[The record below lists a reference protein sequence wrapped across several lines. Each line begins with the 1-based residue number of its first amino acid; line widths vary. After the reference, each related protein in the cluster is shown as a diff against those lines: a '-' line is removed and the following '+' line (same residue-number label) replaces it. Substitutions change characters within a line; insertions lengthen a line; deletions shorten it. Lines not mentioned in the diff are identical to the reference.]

1 MRPMLTISA
10 VVLLHL
16 GVIAVLVGVNGCRTT
31 TGFEKDGDLGAYTGA
46 AGVPAATPAYTPGV
60 PIAGSSGLNEPA
72 KPVAS
77 KPVAPRPPV
86 AAVGKGNTHTV
97 AAGESLWVIAR
108 REGVSLDAL
117 CAANGLERNAVLRV
131 GQKIVI
137 PDGSTP
143 APARSTGS
151 AASTAPAAPAAPSP
165 LAAPAGGFG
174 GFGGVPAAP
183 AAPAPEA
190 PTAPAAPAAPKPAE
204 PAPASSLAAP
214 AGGFGGFGGAP
225 AAPTAPATR

>member
-31 TGFEKDGDLGAYTGA
+31 TGFEKDGDLGAYTGT
-46 AGVPAATPAYTPGV
+46 AGVPAALPALAPAPTG
-60 PIAGSSGLNEPA
+60 GLNEATQPTA
-72 KPVAS
+72 TKPTR
-77 KPVAPRPPV
+77 PVV
-86 AAVGKGNTHTV
+86 TAVGKGNTHTV

-117 CAANGLERNAVLRV
+117 CAANGLERNAVLRI

-143 APARSTGS
+143 LPAKS
-151 AASTAPAAPAAPSP
+151 ATSTAPVAPAGPSP

-183 AAPAPEA
+183 AAPV
-190 PTAPAAPAAPKPAE
+190 APAAPAAPATPAAPEPAKPAS
-204 PAPASSLAAP
+204 PLAAP
-214 AGGFGGFGGAP
+214 VGGFGGFGGGTP
-225 AAPTAPATR
+225 ADTTKR

>member
-60 PIAGSSGLNEPA
+60 PVAGSSGLNEPA
-72 KPVAS
+72 KPGAS
-77 KPVAPRPPV
+77 KPVTARPAV
-86 AAVGKGNTHTV
+86 VAVGKGNTHTV

-131 GQKIVI
+131 GQKVLI

-143 APARSTGS
+143 PAARPAG
-151 AASTAPAAPAAPSP
+151 STAPATPAAPSP

-183 AAPAPEA
+183 APDAPAA
-190 PTAPAAPAAPKPAE
+190 PVAPAAPKPAE
-204 PAPASSLAAP
+204 PAPASSPLAAP
-214 AGGFGGFGGAP
+214 AGGFGGFGGSS

>member
-31 TGFEKDGDLGAYTGA
+31 TGFERDGDRAAYTGA
-46 AGVPAATPAYTPGV
+46 AGVAAATPAYTPGV
-60 PIAGSSGLNEPA
+60 PVAGLNE
-72 KPVAS
+72 
-77 KPVAPRPPV
+77 APRPVGAKPGVTVPAPTRPV
-86 AAVGKGNTHTV
+86 VTAVGKGNTHAV
-97 AAGESLWVIAR
+97 VAGESLWVIAR

-131 GQKIVI
+131 GQKLVI

-143 APARSTGS
+143 VAAPK
-151 AASTAPAAPAAPSP
+151 ASSSPAAPAGPSP

-174 GFGGVPAAP
+174 GFGGVPVAP
-183 AAPAPEA
+183 AAEA
-190 PTAPAAPAAPKPAE
+190 PKAPAPAAPKPAE
-204 PAPASSLAAP
+204 TAKPASSLAAP
-214 AGGFGGFGGAP
+214 AGGFGGFGGASAP
-225 AAPTAPATR
+225 AAPAAPVTR

>member
-1 MRPMLTISA
+1 MLTISA

-31 TGFEKDGDLGAYTGA
+31 TGFEKDGDLGAYTGS
-46 AGVPAATPAYTPGV
+46 AGVPAATPALAPAPVGGMNETP
-60 PIAGSSGLNEPA
+60 
-72 KPVAS
+72 KPVATAPAR
-77 KPVAPRPPV
+77 PVV
-86 AAVGKGNTHTV
+86 TAVGKGNTHTV
-97 AAGESLWVIAR
+97 VAGESLWVIAR

-143 APARSTGS
+143 VKP
-151 AASTAPAAPAAPSP
+151 TAPAAPAAPAGPSP

-183 AAPAPEA
+183 AAPTTPV
-190 PTAPAAPAAPKPAE
+190 TPAKPAE
-204 PAPASSLAAP
+204 PAKPASSLAAP
-214 AGGFGGFGGAP
+214 AGGFGGFGGGAP
-225 AAPTAPATR
+225 ADTTKR